1 MPPLEIEKLEK
12 SNNNWMGSYCM
23 GLRTIVLKLHK
34 PGKGKREMLDQALE
48 NYNKAFQF
56 LLRKAYAN
64 LDDLQAKFGETGGKF
79 AAITLSKLIDKK
91 TLQALNQFHVQ
102 PFKDSLQLDF
112 GMALASN
119 LRLRESEPGT
129 GFFGLACRGRA
140 DHFACGKG
148 CRDGSGGDYLGVSH
162 EGGPSGI
169 LKPAPHIASSYSSD
183 DGLHLDRTR
192 PVYFCRYDVKRCYSL
207 LYDREK
213 DKYYAKLYIAN
224 REHARNVPEGRSG
237 RSKLSYICSE
247 NRILERSSRKE
258 TFIVVPLSFGRWQ
271 EKWLKE
277 ALQKPD
283 CLRTAK
289 LYKREH
295 DYYLAVTFDT
305 GEPESIHAVHFMGVS
320 RGLKNKLNYT
330 ILDQNGEVVSE
341 GAVASGAAGTS
352 EEVIVSDKLF
362 RASVSK
368 GRQPNI
374 LQNELHGTA
383 NLISDIAQANKARV
397 IVQNLTGKGD
407 GITKIVTDKY
417 GKRPAY
423 GIREYNQLTRLL
435 EYKLVDRGLPSPVRV
450 SSVDIFTTC
459 HNCGH
464 NSKSN
469 IGLKG
474 LFICTA
480 CGATME
486 MDKLGS
492 FNLAGKLLNYK
503 HSQIKIKVTRT
514 NDGVLFS
521 NDILGLKCLSSNP
534 SDHQKRLT
542 QELSSIIEDTLQN
555 ARNRNKAKISMVK
568 KLTDADNIMDM
579 IKYV

>member
-1 MPPLEIEKLEK
+1 
-12 SNNNWMGSYCM
+12 M

-64 LDDLQAKFGETGGKF
+64 LDDLQTKFGETGGKF

-91 TLQALNQFHVQ
+91 TLQELNQFHVQ

-119 LRLRESEPGT
+119 LRLRESEPET
-129 GFFGLACRGRA
+129 GFFGLACQGRA
-140 DHFACGKG
+140 DHFACGNG
-148 CRDGSGGDYLGVSH
+148 CRDGSSVT
-162 EGGPSGI
+162 I
-169 LKPAPHIASSYSSD
+169 KPAPHITSSYGSD
-183 DGLHLDRTR
+183 NGLHLDRTR

-224 REHARNVPEGRSG
+224 REHARSVPEGRSG
-237 RSKLSYICSE
+237 CSKLGYICSE

-258 TFIVVPLSFGRWQ
+258 TFIIVPLSFGRWQ

-295 DYYLAVTFDT
+295 DYCLAVTIDT
-305 GEPESIHAVHFMGVS
+305 GEPESIHAVHFMGIS

-330 ILDQNGEVVSE
+330 ILDQNGKVVSE
-341 GAVASGAAGTS
+341 GAIPSGAAGAS
-352 EEVIVSDKLF
+352 EEAIVSDKLF
-362 RASVSK
+362 GASVSK
-368 GRQPNI
+368 GRQSNI

-383 NLISDIAQANKARV
+383 NLISDIAKENKARV

-407 GITKIVTDKY
+407 GITKIVTDGY

-435 EYKLVDRGLPSPVRV
+435 EYKLVDRGLPSPVKV

-464 NSKSN
+464 YSKSN

-492 FNLAGKLLNYK
+492 LNLAGKLLNYK

-514 NDGVLFS
+514 NEGVLFS
-521 NDILGLKCLSSNP
+521 NDILGLNCLSSNR
-534 SDHQKRLT
+534 SNHQEKLT
-542 QELSSIIEDTLQN
+542 QELSAIIEDTLQN

-568 KLTDADNIMDM
+568 KLTDAENLLDM
-579 IKYV
+579 IKYI